1 MIPPLPF
8 VANRVDRRSVEEQLN
23 DMTHAYLGAARWTE
37 ELTGEWAPE
46 ARELARFECA
56 AFLHLAR
63 WNIQSWTVEQL
74 GHDFWLTRNGH
85 GTGFWD
91 RDFGTELA
99 REVLTDLAHSFG
111 EADASVGDDGLIR
124 FS

>member
-8 VANRVDRRSVEEQLN
+8 VANRVDPRPVEEQV
-23 DMTHAYLGAARWTE
+23 DEMVTHYLAAAAWTE
-37 ELTGEWAPE
+37 DLTGEWAPE

-56 AFLHLAR
+56 AFLHLVR
-63 WNIQSWTVEQL
+63 WNIQSWTLEQL

-91 RDFGTELA
+91 RDTGTEAAREALTELA
-99 REVLTDLAHSFG
+99 HVFG
-111 EADASVGDDGLIR
+111 EADAYVGDDGLSH
-124 FS
+124 F